1 MDFLHYFWV
10 KRVNRFGNVH
20 ARSMFHMIII
30 KLSSTNF
37 LPLGNQ
43 ILSLLI
49 SQNLVGYI
57 DGSLPEPPEHIL
69 SKSTSIPNP
78 KHAI

>member
-1 MDFLHYFWV
+1 
-10 KRVNRFGNVH
+10 
-20 ARSMFHMIII
+20 MIII

-69 SKSTSIPNP
+69 SNSTSIPNP

>member
-1 MDFLHYFWV
+1 
-10 KRVNRFGNVH
+10 
-20 ARSMFHMIII
+20 MIII